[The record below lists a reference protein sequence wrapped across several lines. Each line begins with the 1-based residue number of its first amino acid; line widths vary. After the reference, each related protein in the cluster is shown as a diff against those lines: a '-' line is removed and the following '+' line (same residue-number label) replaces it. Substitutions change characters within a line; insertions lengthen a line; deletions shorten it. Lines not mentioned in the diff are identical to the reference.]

1 MKHIDVPGVA
11 ESKATVYFSFTSSEE
26 HATMPFSF
34 GLDSEG
40 FEHILISNIA
50 PMTKQEGKLLHW

>member
-26 HATMPFSF
+26 HATMPFPF

-40 FEHILISNIA
+40 FEHIFDIKHC
-50 PMTKQEGKLLHW
+50 PHDKTGR